1 MAVDHAH
8 NRHTPGVPIIKLDLA
23 APHSWDL
30 LYRLVEQKKI
40 LYVHGGPPCGTA
52 TRARDRPVPK
62 RLRMRGAPD
71 PRPLRSEAHPLGFP
85 ELLADHPDESLRV
98 ASEKVKKANC
108 IYNNMAKFFEFCIGQ
123 AVYFTVEKPG
133 EKLHVAHPRLQGALR
148 EARSSSHRFPAMYA
162 RRQQR

>member
-108 IYNNMAKFFEFCIGQ
+108 IYNNMAKFFEFCIDQ
-123 AVYFTVEKPG
+123 AVYFTVENPSRSYMWLTPAFKELCAKPD
-133 EKLHVAHPRLQGALR
+133 
-148 EARSSSHRFPAMYA
+148 SSYRFPAMHA